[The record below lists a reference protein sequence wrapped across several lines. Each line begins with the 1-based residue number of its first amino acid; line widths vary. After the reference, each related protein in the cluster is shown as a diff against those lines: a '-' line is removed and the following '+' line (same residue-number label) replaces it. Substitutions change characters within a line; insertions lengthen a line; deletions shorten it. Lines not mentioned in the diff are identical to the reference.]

1 MPGKYLKNIN
11 HELILNNILGLQD
24 YFNNKYLG
32 LLPVHNKLCLMV
44 GISLLFSSK
53 QRYKIKIIK
62 GYLLNKEKDH
72 FYEILNNTI

>member
-1 MPGKYLKNIN
+1 
-11 HELILNNILGLQD
+11 
-24 YFNNKYLG
+24 
-32 LLPVHNKLCLMV
+32 MV